1 MRLLQWFKTTAST
14 ASSFWTLQTCRR
26 QIRAARVRILGN
38 CLINLACAAYLRR
51 ENVGQLKSQVRSLF
65 TIGSSIIDL
74 SPKQLTPLF
83 LPNHNVKRDLIEQ
96 EWSHIQLHVWYSFVS
111 AAEMR
116 HANPF
121 WLTVHSLH
129 TPNTILKYFVIYSTL
144 RILQKKRKILK
155 FSVHTAC
162 KWFHVIFNRK

>member
-14 ASSFWTLQTCRR
+14 ASSSWTLQTCRR

-83 LPNHNVKRDLIEQ
+83 LLNHNVKRDLIEQ
-96 EWSHIQLHVWYSFVS
+96 EWLHIQLHFWCSFVS
-111 AAEMR
+111 AAEMKYVNPLVNSSQ
-116 HANPF
+116 HA
-121 WLTVHSLH
+121 H
-129 TPNTILKYFVIYSTL
+129 TKHNTE
-144 RILQKKRKILK
+144 
-155 FSVHTAC
+155 
-162 KWFHVIFNRK
+162 IFGYIQHI

>member
-14 ASSFWTLQTCRR
+14 ASSSWTLQTCRR

-65 TIGSSIIDL
+65 TIGSSTIDL
-74 SPKQLTPLF
+74 SPKQLTPIF

-96 EWSHIQLHVWYSFVS
+96 EWSHIQLHVWCSFVS

-116 HANPF
+116 HAIHLVNSSQ
-121 WLTVHSLH
+121 HAH
-129 TPNTILKYFVIYSTL
+129 TKHNTEILKLFTAPLEYY
-144 RILQKKRKILK
+144 KKILNY
-155 FSVHTAC
+155 SVHTAC
-162 KWFHVIFNRK
+162 KWFHVIFNTK